1 MPWIRLSQSLRFT
14 AGDFCLF
21 NAGLTAA
28 VNSSVE
34 YLFHPQLLT
43 NELLQQ
49 RLTTDVDAVVVRA
62 HPVSEEIPRVTVLPK
77 MIRYVS
83 VEYERCF
90 VTFAGTFE
98 EYKAKFSSKSR
109 KNLNRSIRDFS
120 EWAGGQTAVRVARTP
135 AEMVE
140 FHRAARAISLKTYQE
155 RLVGQGLPD
164 TPHFHQE
171 MASLAEQNRARGY
184 LLCGREAPVAFAYCS
199 ADGDDGL
206 YYHTIGYEAG
216 LAKYSPG
223 NVLLLNL
230 IENMFEERHFAWLD
244 FGESA
249 DPYKLFFSNHRL
261 RCARVYYFRRS
272 LYWLVV
278 IWAHILWSGGW
289 TAFGAFLKSIGFKN
303 KLKKLFRIWATRRVE
318 LT

>member
-120 EWAGGQTAVRVARTP
+120 E
-135 AEMVE
+135 
-140 FHRAARAISLKTYQE
+140 
-155 RLVGQGLPD
+155 
-164 TPHFHQE
+164 
-171 MASLAEQNRARGY
+171 
-184 LLCGREAPVAFAYCS
+184 
-199 ADGDDGL
+199 
-206 YYHTIGYEAG
+206 
-216 LAKYSPG
+216 
-223 NVLLLNL
+223 
-230 IENMFEERHFAWLD
+230 
-244 FGESA
+244 
-249 DPYKLFFSNHRL
+249 
-261 RCARVYYFRRS
+261 
-272 LYWLVV
+272 
-278 IWAHILWSGGW
+278 
-289 TAFGAFLKSIGFKN
+289 
-303 KLKKLFRIWATRRVE
+303 
-318 LT
+318 